1 MGLIQT
7 KLKEP
12 HLPTYCV
19 AKDCLT
25 LWMHTPFLGQPLYSK
40 RAPPYLVCLCRNQT
54 LCAVAELQHQP
65 LPHLIS
71 NVFLISL
78 SQRHLLSTWS
88 LAVDLQD
95 GNLGLGTPHFC
106 PVETI
111 SLLPFKS
118 LLLAFTLWKEAQ
130 GQIQWKAKPR
140 VDQCPLPSAC
150 LCRRLSPALSSPG
163 IW

>member
-1 MGLIQT
+1 MHMGLIQT

-106 PVETI
+106 PVRP
-111 SLLPFKS
+111 SLSFLSSHFCWLSHSGKRHKVRYS
-118 LLLAFTLWKEAQ
+118 
-130 GQIQWKAKPR
+130 G
-140 VDQCPLPSAC
+140 
-150 LCRRLSPALSSPG
+150 RLSRGWISVLCLQRVSVG
-163 IW
+163 G